1 MLTAKELMSTSVITV
16 TGETSVR
23 ELAKILSDNNI
34 GGAPVVDDQGEV
46 VGVVTESDLI
56 DQNKKV
62 HIPTVVAI
70 LDSFIFLESPEKM
83 EKELTKMAGSK
94 VEDIFA
100 DEVITVQQDTPLD
113 EVATLMAEKK
123 VHTLPVLDEKKL
135 VGVIGKS
142 DIIRTI
148 AQGK

>member
-1 MLTAKELMSTSVITV
+1 MLTAKELMSTDVITV
-16 TGETSVR
+16 TGETPVR
-23 ELAKILSDNNI
+23 ELAKILFDNNI
-34 GGAPVVDDQGEV
+34 GGAPVVDDQGGV
-46 VGVVTESDLI
+46 IGVVTESDLI
-56 DQNKKV
+56 DQNKRV

-70 LDSFIFLESPEKM
+70 LDSFLFLESPEKM
-83 EKELTKMAGSK
+83 EKELKKMAGIK

-100 DEVITVQQDTPLD
+100 HEVITVQQDSPLD

-123 VHTLPVLDEKKL
+123 VHTLPVMDKKKL

>member
-1 MLTAKELMSTSVITV
+1 MLTAKELMTKNVITV
-16 TGETSVR
+16 TGETPVR
-23 ELAKILSDNNI
+23 ELAKILSENKI
-34 GGAPVVDDQGEV
+34 SGAPVVDDQGSV
-46 VGVVTESDLI
+46 IGVVTESDLI
-56 DQNKKV
+56 YQNKKV

-70 LDSFIFLESPEKM
+70 LDAFIFLESPEKM
-83 EKELTKMAGSK
+83 EKELKKMAGAK

-100 DEVITVQQDTPLD
+100 HEVITVQQDTPLD

-123 VHTLPVLDEKKL
+123 VHTLPVLDSEKL

>member
-1 MLTAKELMSTSVITV
+1 MLTARQLMTKNVITV
-16 TGETSVR
+16 TGETPVR

-34 GGAPVVDDQGEV
+34 SGAPVLDDKAMV
-46 VGVVTESDLI
+46 IGVVTESDLI

-70 LDSFIFLESPEKM
+70 LDSFIFLESPNKM
-83 EKELTKMAGSK
+83 EKELKKMAGIT

-100 DEVITVQQDTPLD
+100 HEVISVQQDTPLD

-123 VHTLPVLDEKKL
+123 IHTLPVIDGEKL

-142 DIIRTI
+142 DIIRAL